1 MHTSCS
7 QGPVVS
13 PYHLATPGGWH
24 RKWHRQTAQAAVG
37 LPTDPFSQGLW
48 LGDAVFNSS
57 EQLPYTF
64 PESES
69 YLCQE
74 RLFGTSYSIIARSKV
89 HWLLLCNSPRKHAK
103 AHMLLKASV
112 IRAWELQSRQSTW
125 SLLHTISYLWS
136 TMEAHRTSQSP
147 HEIKMPAPGCLRA
160 DVTLVRKRRWQDWM
174 LFQRFQCE
182 ETQKGQTP
190 LLMPRTSPR
199 GRW

>member
-74 RLFGTSYSIIARSKV
+74 RLFSASYSIIARSKV
-89 HWLLLCNSPRKHAK
+89 HWLLLWIAQGNMQRHTCFSKPV
-103 AHMLLKASV
+103 SS
-112 IRAWELQSRQSTW
+112 ELEN
-125 SLLHTISYLWS
+125 YKVG
-136 TMEAHRTSQSP
+136 SQL
-147 HEIKMPAPGCLRA
+147 GLC
-160 DVTLVRKRRWQDWM
+160 
-174 LFQRFQCE
+174 F
-182 ETQKGQTP
+182 TP
-190 LLMPRTSPR
+190 LVIYGAPWRHTELHKARVKSRCLLQGAYVRMSH
-199 GRW
+199 